1 MESTVRVENH
11 HMDLGM
17 TLDLIWRVLHRR
29 HLQKKAKDFFL
40 GQRSQSPGR
49 LSQNKEGSSRFE
61 SIEEDP
67 CEVDKY
73 A

>member
-1 MESTVRVENH
+1 MESIVRVENH

-17 TLDLIWRVLHRR
+17 TLDLIRRVLHRK

-40 GQRSQSPGR
+40 GQQSQSPGR

-61 SIEEDP
+61 SGEEDP
-67 CEVDKY
+67 CQVNKD